1 MFFLSLPLIGH
12 LHLLSTN
19 HSDKLHSGLKVL
31 LECYSV
37 IQKVFLIASLFT
49 FSIHDRIEFK
59 PKSQPEA
66 CLIMISWNSNFGWL
80 LAFQAYR

>member
-12 LHLLSTN
+12 LHLLSTS
-19 HSDKLHSGLKVL
+19 HSDKLHSGLKVR
-31 LECYSV
+31 LECYKA

-59 PKSQPEA
+59 PKSQPDN
-66 CLIMISWNSNFGWL
+66 ITIISWSRSFGWL

>member
-19 HSDKLHSGLKVL
+19 HSDKLHSGLKV
-31 LECYSV
+31 ECYKV

-49 FSIHDRIEFK
+49 FSIHDRKEFK

-66 CLIMISWNSNFGWL
+66 VFDHDFME
-80 LAFQAYR
+80 